1 MKEKKLNY
9 EEMVKELPILE
20 KIISDGGKAL
30 IKCEAEL
37 NNLRNSYEKCKKE
50 IESLG
55 VNPQKIKEEI
65 VTLKEDF
72 SEKYKELEELLPI
85 EIINEINNANDNNKS
100 NKDLIF

>member
-37 NNLRNSYEKCKKE
+37 NNLRNSYEKYKKE
-50 IESLG
+50 IEDLG
-55 VNPQKIKEEI
+55 VNPQKVEEEI
-65 VTLKEDF
+65 LTLKEDF
-72 SEKYKELEELLPI
+72 SERYKELEELLPT
-85 EIINEINNANDNNKS
+85 EIINEINNVNDYNKS